1 METCATGK
9 DRLVAPLATLPV
21 RTGHKTGTGF
31 ELPGGRLMAVNDAGY
46 VFLPDGRRYTITVFV
61 EDSGY
66 GMARTSALIAEI
78 SGIVYRHIQ
87 IW

>member
-1 METCATGK
+1 MVSEWG
-9 DRLVAPLATLPV
+9 
-21 RTGHKTGTGF
+21 
-31 ELPGGRLMAVNDAGY
+31 NDAGY

-66 GMARTSALIAEI
+66 DMARTSALIAEI